1 MTSQNSTVMT
11 DQDLRCLIVDDEAPA
26 RDELR
31 FLLDETPGVQVVG
44 AAATAAEAAV
54 LIDNVDYDICFLD
67 IRMPGESGLD
77 LAARLAAQPEQP
89 GPRIVFT
96 TAYPDHAVDAFELS
110 AVDYLLKPFSAERL
124 EQAIRRVRALAST
137 QAPDESNARLPS
149 QPAPAPASEGR
160 HRLPIGRGN
169 RTVFV
174 DESQIVAAAAARGYS
189 YLYLTDERVLVR
201 YTLTELEARL
211 SSAFYRV
218 HRSYLANL
226 NQVAELS
233 ADYKGALVL
242 MMDDADRTRVPVS
255 RRQAHDVRRILGM

>member
-1 MTSQNSTVMT
+1 VTNEQTS
-11 DQDLRCLIVDDEAPA
+11 DQDLRCLVVDDEAPA

-31 FLLDETPGVQVVG
+31 FLLDEAKGVQVVG
-44 AAATAAEAAV
+44 AAATAEEAAV

-67 IRMPGESGLD
+67 IRMPGRSGLD
-77 LAARLAAQPEQP
+77 LAADLVASSTGSSTRTPQ
-89 GPRIVFT
+89 IIFT

-110 AVDYLLKPFSAERL
+110 AVDYLLKPFSPERL
-124 EQAIRRVRALAST
+124 EQAIDRVRVRSAAST
-137 QAPDESNARLPS
+137 GRPQS
-149 QPAPAPASEGR
+149 QPREVETAEGQ

-174 DESQIVAAAAARGYS
+174 DESEIVAAAAARGYT
-189 YLYLTDERVLVR
+189 YLYLKNERVLVR
-201 YTLTELEARL
+201 YSLAELGARL
-211 SSAFYRV
+211 SSSFYRV

-226 NQVAELS
+226 NQLVELR

-242 MMDDADRTRVPVS
+242 VMNDEEQTRIPVA